1 MSVDLKEIENIIEAV
16 LFASGDP
23 VSAKKLCDML
33 EISRNDLDMAAKE
46 LSDYYDYN
54 RRGLRIVKLEDSY
67 QLCSRVEYADF
78 VRKTMES
85 RKPPL
90 LSSAALEVLAI
101 VAYRQPVTRA
111 YIEQVRGVDSSN
123 TVVTLQNKGLLEE
136 CGRLDVPGRPMLY
149 RTSLEFLRCFGL
161 TSLDELPDLPDAL
174 KEESRQLKFEES

>member
-1 MSVDLKEIENIIEAV
+1 MELKEIENIIEAI
-16 LFASGDP
+16 LFASGEP
-23 VSAKKLCDML
+23 VSAKKLCEIL
-33 EISRNDLDMAAKE
+33 EISRNDLDVAAKD

-54 RRGLRIVKLEDSY
+54 RRGIRIVKLEDSL
-67 QLCSRVEYADF
+67 QLCSRAEYAEF
-78 VRKTMES
+78 IRKAMES

-149 RTSLEFLRCFGL
+149 RTTLEFLRCFGIS
-161 TSLDELPDLPDAL
+161 SLEELPELPDAL
-174 KEESRQLKFEES
+174 KEESRQLSFEEN